1 MSSRSVALPLL
12 LLIFALSPVTLAEN
26 SRSAPLAQQL
36 TSLLDARKLDSIA
49 ARAEEGSDVFVAAL
63 YFPGSQL
70 LVISA
75 KYAAP
80 SLLNEKILQRNYRDC
95 YIDLNVSNDPASK
108 LFVEDLGADGLH
120 ATRGDD
126 QPFDTFTKGSDAL
139 PFDGDWKKRKLSE
152 DAYMQAFA
160 EADAS
165 YARML
170 ESLIAQL
177 KNEQGS

>member
-1 MSSRSVALPLL
+1 MSSRSVALALL
-12 LLIFALSPVTLAEN
+12 LVLLGLSPTTGAED

-36 TSLLDARKLDSIA
+36 TSLLDARKLESIA
-49 ARAEEGSDVFVAAL
+49 TRTADGSDVFVAAL
-63 YFPGSQL
+63 YFPGAQL

-80 SLLNEKILQRNYRDC
+80 ALLNEKILQGNYRDC
-95 YIDLNVSNDPASK
+95 YIDLNVASDPASK

-120 ATRGDD
+120 ASRGED
-126 QPFDTFTKGSDAL
+126 QPFDTYTKGSAAF
-139 PFDGDWKKRKLSE
+139 PFDGDWKKRKLTE
-152 DAYMQAFA
+152 TAYMQAFT
-160 EADAS
+160 EADGS

-177 KNEQGS
+177 KKEQGS

>member
-1 MSSRSVALPLL
+1 MSSRSAALPLL
-12 LLIFALSPVTLAEN
+12 ILFLGLPAGTIAED

-36 TSLLDARKLDSIA
+36 AALLDARKLDSIA

-80 SLLNEKILQRNYRDC
+80 SLLNEKILQGNYRDC
-95 YIDLNVSNDPASK
+95 YIDLNVSSEPASK

-120 ATRGDD
+120 ASRGED
-126 QPFDTFTKGSDAL
+126 QPFDTFTKGVAAL
-139 PFDGDWKKRKLSE
+139 PFDGDWKKRKLTQ

-177 KNEQGS
+177 KKEQGS